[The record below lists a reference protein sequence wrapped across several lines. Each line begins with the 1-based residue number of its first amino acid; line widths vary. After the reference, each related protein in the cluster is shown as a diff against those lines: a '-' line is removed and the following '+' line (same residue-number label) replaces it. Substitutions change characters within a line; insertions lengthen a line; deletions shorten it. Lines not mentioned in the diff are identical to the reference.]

1 MKKIALLLGIIFLA
15 AVFSQEAD
23 AQTNAAYGDNQVE
36 VETGVWAIYSGDIDQ
51 DGFIDILDFLI
62 LDGAI
67 QAGDSGYL
75 STDLN
80 GDGFVDIFDYLI
92 LDLNIQ
98 KGVSVAR
105 PF

>member
-1 MKKIALLLGIIFLA
+1 MKKITLLLGMFFLLFIA
-15 AVFSQEAD
+15 GKAN

-51 DGFIDILDFLI
+51 DGFIDILDYLL
-62 LDGAI
+62 LDAEI
-67 QAGDSGYL
+67 QAGSSGYL
-75 STDLN
+75 PTDLN